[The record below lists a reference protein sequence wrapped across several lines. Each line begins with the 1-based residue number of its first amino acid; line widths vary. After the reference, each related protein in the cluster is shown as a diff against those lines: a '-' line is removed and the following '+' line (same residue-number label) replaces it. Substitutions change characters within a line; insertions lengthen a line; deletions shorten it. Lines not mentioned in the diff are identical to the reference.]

1 MTSLTDE
8 LKLKILAKMSSDL
21 VAQNVTL
28 AILNVTSLE
37 LNVTTPSLM
46 YPTLNATL
54 ETLNDVL
61 TSTTLGLTTSTVTS
75 VTFNVTPPPHW
86 SQSWSTEMILSVK
99 VCELFDV
106 VMLLVGLTG
115 MYHGIDIDHPVYALL
130 FCNIGFAFLV
140 TIVNLAS
147 LGKLVS
153 GILSIIL

>member
-1 MTSLTDE
+1 MEPIVVD
-8 LKLKILAKMSSDL
+8 
-21 VAQNVTL
+21 
-28 AILNVTSLE
+28 
-37 LNVTTPSLM
+37 
-46 YPTLNATL
+46 
-54 ETLNDVL
+54 DVDVPKAVL
-61 TSTTLGLTTSTVTS
+61 IQLR
-75 VTFNVTPPPHW
+75 N
-86 SQSWSTEMILSVK
+86 VK

>member
-1 MTSLTDE
+1 
-8 LKLKILAKMSSDL
+8 MSSDL

-37 LNVTTPSLM
+37 LNVTT
-46 YPTLNATL
+46 T
-54 ETLNDVL
+54 
-61 TSTTLGLTTSTVTS
+61 
-75 VTFNVTPPPHW
+75 PHW